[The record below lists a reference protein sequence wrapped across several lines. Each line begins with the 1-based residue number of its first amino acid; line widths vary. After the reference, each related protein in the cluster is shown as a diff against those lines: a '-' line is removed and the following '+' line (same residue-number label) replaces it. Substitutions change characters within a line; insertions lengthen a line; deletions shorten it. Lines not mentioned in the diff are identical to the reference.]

1 MVVLVTQV
9 AGSRRARAG
18 LVLVPLLWANLAL
31 WPRLLTGAR
40 LEVVFLDVA
49 QGDSAFLRFPH
60 GRTMIID
67 AGIRGRRMDFGERVV
82 VPFLRQR
89 GIGRIDVVV
98 ASHPHSDHIGGL
110 VYLLEQLE
118 VGHYLD
124 SGQRYDTWTANRIH
138 ELIARKG
145 IDYHR
150 VAAGDSLVGLG
161 GVGGLIL
168 HPTTTFVTEDG
179 NSPYGLN
186 NGSVVLRLE
195 YGGRRLLF
203 TGDIEAETEPAM
215 QAWGQRLRAEVLKA
229 AHHGSRT
236 SSGRRFLDAVDPN
249 LAILSVGA
257 FNRFGHP
264 APEILARL
272 TERGTRIYRTDGCGA
287 ILLTIRADGRQRL
300 APMLHEDCVGST
312 R

>member
-1 MVVLVTQV
+1 M
-9 AGSRRARAG
+9 
-18 LVLVPLLWANLAL
+18 
-31 WPRLLTGAR
+31 
-40 LEVVFLDVA
+40 
-49 QGDSAFLRFPH
+49 
-60 GRTMIID
+60 
-67 AGIRGRRMDFGERVV
+67 
-82 VPFLRQR
+82 
-89 GIGRIDVVV
+89 
-98 ASHPHSDHIGGL
+98 
-110 VYLLEQLE
+110 YLLEQLE

-203 TGDIEAETEPAM
+203 TGDIEAETEQAM

-257 FNRFGHP
+257 FNRFGRP

-272 TERGTRIYRTDGCGA
+272 TERGTKIYRTDGCGA